1 MQWDVALGRALL
13 ITLTVSLSAA
23 GIATAIG
30 SLLGLLVV
38 LVRVHGWRWIAA
50 AVSCLLLVP
59 VYVQAT
65 AWSAGFGSQ
74 GWFRLSQVDAARY
87 PMWGLA
93 SVVWIQSVS
102 AVPIC
107 FLIVSIGLRR
117 VHDSA
122 YQQAMIERGFA
133 FALRHVVVRR
143 LAPWIAGAFLW
154 VFCSTQNDMVVTN
167 LFQVPTL
174 CESVYQQVQFGKLRS
189 GPIACSLVLAIACGA
204 ALAYIALRASGSV
217 ATRDRP
223 SGQHTIAPVHPAA
236 LNPSWVKGMASVVAW
251 LLLGLTTLLPMMN
264 LAVRLGW
271 QSQMVEGQAV
281 RNWSIIEAMNA
292 LGHARDFW
300 PEIQWSVQLAAWS
313 TALAVIAAY
322 GLISLLPNRQPSIA
336 ILWVLGSMLA
346 MPGPLVTLC
355 VLHGFTNAL
364 PSQWSYLADQT
375 LLAPI
380 LALQFRCLPIAY
392 GVLWIAHRDYRN
404 RLGSMLELEYAMG
417 WRTRAWLWFRYAQG
431 SLWTSVWLS
440 FLIAFGDLA
449 TYLLLQ
455 PPGVTTVA
463 MRLFDLLHYGIRNR
477 EASMALVLALVSG
490 ICSLWIA
497 MRVQRAAQRSDA
509 L

>member
-23 GIATAIG
+23 GIATSIG

-74 GWFRLSQVDAARY
+74 GWLRLSQVDAARY
-87 PMWGLA
+87 PIWGLM

-117 VHDSA
+117 VQDAA
-122 YQQAMIERGFA
+122 YQQAMIERGFG

-189 GPIACSLVLAIACGA
+189 GPIGCSLGLAITCGAVLAF
-204 ALAYIALRASGSV
+204 LALRASALV
-217 ATRDRP
+217 ATMDRP
-223 SGQHTIAPVHPAA
+223 TGQRTIMPIQPAA
-236 LNPSWVKGMASVVAW
+236 LSSTWWKRIASFVAW

-264 LAVRLGW
+264 LVVRLGW
-271 QSQMVEGQAV
+271 QSQMVEGQGV
-281 RNWSIIEAMNA
+281 RNWSMLEAMNA
-292 LGHARDFW
+292 LGHARDFL
-300 PEIQWSVQLAAWS
+300 PEMLWSLQLAAWS
-313 TALAVIAAY
+313 TGMAVIAAY
-322 GLISLLPNRQPSIA
+322 GLISLLPSRQPSIA

-364 PSQWSYLADQT
+364 PTNWSYLADQT

-392 GVLWIAHRDYRN
+392 GVLWIAQRDYRN
-404 RLGSMLELEYAMG
+404 RFGSILALEHAMG
-417 WRTRAWLWFRYAQG
+417 WRSRAWLWFRYSQG

-440 FLIAFGDLA
+440 FFIAFGDLA

-477 EASMALVLALVSG
+477 EASLALVLALVSG
-490 ICSLWIA
+490 ICSWLIA
-497 MRVQRAAQRSDA
+497 TRVQRAAQRSDA